1 MAIGWQPSMET
12 GAPVLDAQR
21 RALVERA
28 DALLG
33 ALIGGQDRP
42 SIEKA
47 LKDFGDYAVRHF
59 STEEDCHLRGV
70 CPALRWTGVARAEL
84 IRIMSEF
91 RLSFERFGATPAV
104 ADDLN
109 CKLSGWVSTYIPGPA
124 TDLPCVSPARQA

>member
-1 MAIGWQPSMET
+1 MEI

-28 DALLG
+28 DTLLE
-33 ALIGGQDRP
+33 AIMKGQDRP
-42 SIEKA
+42 VIEKA

-70 CPALRWTGVARAEL
+70 CPAIRWSGVARAEL
-84 IRIMSEF
+84 IKVVAQFRISY
-91 RLSFERFGATPAV
+91 ERYGAVPAV

-109 CKLSGWVSTYIPGPA
+109 CKLSEWVASYIPGPEKV
-124 TDLPCVSPARQA
+124 LPCVTPAQ

>member
-1 MAIGWQPSMET
+1 MIGWRPSMET

-28 DALLG
+28 DTLLDM
-33 ALIGGQDRP
+33 LVRGGDRS

-59 STEEDCHLRGV
+59 STEEECHLRGV

-91 RLSFERFGATPAV
+91 RLSFERFGPSAAV
-104 ADDLN
+104 ADDLS
-109 CKLSGWVSTYIPGPA
+109 CKLSEWVSAYIPGPA
-124 TDLPCVSPARQA
+124 TDLPCVTPSRA